1 MVRRIFN
8 LIHKEING
16 LHEAAYLLGAFALL
30 SQILALFRD
39 RLLAHFFGAGAVLDT
54 YYAAFRLPDIIFVAI
69 ASIVSVYV
77 LIPFLAEKS
86 SISKLKEKE
95 FINTIFSAF
104 FLIII
109 TVSVIAFI
117 FAPWLMIFTP
127 WLMKLFFP
135 GLVDTAQFADLILL
149 TRVLLLQ
156 PIFLGISNLFASIT
170 QIHRKFV
177 LYALSPVLYN
187 VGIIIGIVFF
197 YPSFG
202 FMGLGLGVVL
212 GAVLHLAIQI
222 PFIVKN
228 KFLPKITLSI
238 VGTRFNDV
246 KKVIFLSLPR
256 TLALSAHQISLLF
269 LISFAS
275 LMASGSIAVFNLS
288 FNLQSVPLTIIGV
301 SYSVAAFPTLA
312 KMFSNGQ
319 KKDFLEQV
327 LTASKHIIFWSF
339 PAIVLFIILRAQ
351 IVRVI
356 LGSGEFD
363 WADTRLTAAA
373 LALFA
378 VSIAAQGL
386 VLLFVRGYYA
396 AGNTKKPL
404 ILNLISAGLVILFAF
419 GLGKLFAGS
428 PTFQYFIESILR
440 VEGIEGTSVLMLPLG
455 YSIALILNAI
465 AFWVMFQK
473 DFKSFSVSLSK
484 TFFQS
489 LSASIIMGFVSY
501 EFLNVFDD
509 LFDIDTFWGI
519 FSQGL
524 FAGIVGIATGVMML
538 VLLGNKEIGE
548 VWKSLHSKFWR
559 ADTVAV
565 EQEEI

>member
-109 TVSVIAFI
+109 TVSVVA
-117 FAPWLMIFTP
+117 LIFTP

>member
-1 MVRRIFN
+1 MVKRIFN

-16 LHEAAYLLGAFALL
+16 LHEAAYLLAMFALL
-30 SQILALFRD
+30 SQFLALFRD
-39 RLLAHFFGAGAVLDT
+39 RLLAHFFGAGMVLDT

-86 SISKLKEKE
+86 AISKEKERE

-104 FLIII
+104 FFIII
-109 TVSVIAFI
+109 IVSVVAFI
-117 FAPWLMIFTP
+117 FAPWL
-127 WLMKLFFP
+127 LKLFFP
-135 GLVDTAQFADLILL
+135 GFADATQFTALILL

-170 QIHRKFV
+170 QIHRKFI

-187 VGIIIGIVFF
+187 IGIILGIIFL
-197 YPSFG
+197 YPIFG
-202 FMGLGLGVVL
+202 FIGLGIGVVL
-212 GAVLHLAIQI
+212 GAVLHLGIQL
-222 PFIVKN
+222 PFIIKRGFFPSVTFGQLWRN
-228 KFLPKITLSI
+228 
-238 VGTRFNDV
+238 FNDI
-246 KKVIFLSLPR
+246 KRVIFLSFPR

-269 LISFAS
+269 LVSFAS
-275 LMASGSIAVFNLS
+275 LMAVGSIAVFNFS

-319 KKDFLEQV
+319 RKEFLQQMLV
-327 LTASKHIIFWSF
+327 AAKHIIFWSF
-339 PAIVLFIILRAQ
+339 PAIVLFIVLRAQ

-363 WADTRLTAAA
+363 WVDTRLTAAA

-378 VSIAAQGL
+378 VSIVAQGL
-386 VLLFVRGYYA
+386 VLLFARGYYA

-404 ILNLISAGLVILFAF
+404 ILNLVSAGLAILFAF
-419 GLGKLFAGS
+419 GLGKVFTESLI
-428 PTFQYFIESILR
+428 FQYFIESLLR
-440 VEGIEGTSVLMLPLG
+440 VEGIQGTSVLMLPLG
-455 YSIALILNAI
+455 YSIAFILNAI
-465 AFWVMFQK
+465 AFWIMFQR
-473 DFKSFSVSLSK
+473 DFKTFSKSLSR

-501 EFLNVFDD
+501 KFLNMFDD
-509 LFDIDTFWGI
+509 LFDINTFWGI
-519 FSQGL
+519 FLQGL
-524 FAGIVGIATGVMML
+524 FAGIAGIITGVLML
-538 VLLGNKEIGE
+538 VLLRNREIGE
-548 VWKSLHSKFWR
+548 VWKSLHSKFWQ

-565 EQEEI
+565 EQEEL

>member
-1 MVRRIFN
+1 MVKRIFN

-16 LHEAAYLLGAFALL
+16 LHEAAYLLGVFALL

-54 YYAAFRLPDIIFVAI
+54 YYAAFRIPDIIFVAI

-86 SISKLKEKE
+86 AISKKKEKE
-95 FINTIFSAF
+95 FIDTIFSAF
-104 FLIII
+104 FFIII
-109 TVSVIAFI
+109 AVSALAFI
-117 FAPWLMIFTP
+117 FTP
-127 WLMKLFFP
+127 QLMKLFFP
-135 GLVDTAQFADLILL
+135 GLVDTVQIADLILL

-187 VGIIIGIVFF
+187 IGIIIGIIFL
-197 YPSFG
+197 YPAFG
-202 FMGLGLGVVL
+202 FIGLGFGVVIGAIFHL
-212 GAVLHLAIQI
+212 GIQI
-222 PFIVKN
+222 PFIIRN
-228 KFLPKITLSI
+228 NFLPRVTL
-238 VGTRFNDV
+238 GQLMRNFNDV

-275 LMASGSIAVFNLS
+275 LMASGSIAVFSLS

-319 KKDFLEQV
+319 KKDFLEQMLV
-327 LTASKHIIFWSF
+327 ASKHIIFWSF
-339 PAIVLFIILRAQ
+339 PAIVLFIVLRAQ

-363 WADTRLTAAA
+363 WSDTRLTAAA

-378 VSIAAQGL
+378 ISIAAQGL

-404 ILNLISAGLVILFAF
+404 VLNLISATLVVLFSF
-419 GLGKLFAGS
+419 GLIKLFAS
-428 PTFQYFIESILR
+428 NSTLQYFVESLLR
-440 VEGIEGTSVLMLPLG
+440 VEDIEGTSILMLPLG
-455 YSIALILNAI
+455 YSFALLINAT
-465 AFWVMFQK
+465 AFWIMFQK
-473 DFKSFSVSLSK
+473 DFKSFSKSLSK

-489 LSASIIMGFVSY
+489 LSAAILMGFVAHT
-501 EFLNVFDD
+501 FLRVFDD

-524 FAGIVGIATGVMML
+524 FAGIVGIATGILML
-538 VLLGNKEIGE
+538 VLLGNDEIKE

-559 ADTVAV
+559 VDTIAP
-565 EQEEI
+565 EQEEL

>member
-86 SISKLKEKE
+86 AISKLKEKE

-109 TVSVIAFI
+109 TVSVVAFI
-117 FAPWLMIFTP
+117 FTP
-127 WLMKLFFP
+127 QLMKLFFP
-135 GLVDTAQFADLILL
+135 GLTDTAQFADLILL

-187 VGIIIGIVFF
+187 IGIIVGIVFF
-197 YPSFG
+197 YPNFG
-202 FMGLGLGVVL
+202 FIGLGLGVVL
-212 GAVLHLAIQI
+212 GAILHLGIQI
-222 PFIVKN
+222 PFIIRN
-228 KFLPKITLSI
+228 KFLPKVTFGII
-238 VGTRFNDV
+238 GERFNDV
-246 KKVIFLSLPR
+246 KKVILLSLPR

-312 KMFSNGQ
+312 KMFSNGE
-319 KKDFLEQV
+319 KKEFLGQV

-339 PAIVLFIILRAQ
+339 PAIVLFIVLRAQ

-404 ILNLISAGLVILFAF
+404 ILNLVSAGLVVLLAF
-419 GLGKLFAGS
+419 CLGKVFAGS
-428 PTFQYFIESILR
+428 TTFQYFVESLLR
-440 VEGIEGTSVLMLPLG
+440 VEGIKGTEVLMLPLG
-455 YSIALILNAI
+455 YSIALILNAT

-473 DFKSFSVSLSK
+473 DFSSFSRSLAR

-489 LSASIIMGFVSY
+489 LSAAIIMGFVSRL
-501 EFLNVFDD
+501 FLDVFAD

-524 FAGIVGIATGVMML
+524 FAGIVGIATGVTML
-538 VLLGNKEIGE
+538 VLLGNDEIKE

-559 ADTVAV
+559 ADTVIA
-565 EQEEI
+565 EQEEL

>member
-109 TVSVIAFI
+109 TVSVVA
-117 FAPWLMIFTP
+117 LIFTP

-455 YSIALILNAI
+455 YSMALILNAI

>member
-109 TVSVIAFI
+109 TVSVVA
-117 FAPWLMIFTP
+117 LIFTP

-419 GLGKLFAGS
+419 GLGKLFAGN

-473 DFKSFSVSLSK
+473 DFKSFSRSLSK

-559 ADTVAV
+559 ADTVIA
-565 EQEEI
+565 EQEEL

>member
-1 MVRRIFN
+1 MVKRIFN

-54 YYAAFRLPDIIFVAI
+54 YYAAFRIPDIIFVAI

-86 SISKLKEKE
+86 GISKEAEKE
-95 FINTIFSAF
+95 FVSTIFSAF
-104 FLIII
+104 FLIIV
-109 TVSVIAFI
+109 TVSAIAFI
-117 FAPWLMIFTP
+117 FAPQL
-127 WLMKLFFP
+127 LKLFFP
-135 GLVDTAQFADLILL
+135 GLVDSANFTDLILL

-170 QIHRKFV
+170 QVHRKFI
-177 LYALSPVLYN
+177 LYALSPILYN
-187 VGIIIGIVFF
+187 IGIIIGIIFL
-197 YPSFG
+197 YPTFG
-202 FMGLGLGVVL
+202 FVGLGMGVVL
-212 GAVLHLAIQI
+212 GAILHLSIQL
-222 PFIVKN
+222 PFIIKAG
-228 KFLPKITLSI
+228 FLPKPTIFI
-238 VGTRFNDV
+238 RFGEV
-246 KKVIFLSLPR
+246 KKVILLSLPR

-269 LISFAS
+269 LVSFAS
-275 LMASGSIAVFNLS
+275 VMAVGSIAVFNFS

-312 KMFSNGQ
+312 KMFSNGE
-319 KKDFLEQV
+319 KAKFLEQV
-327 LTASKHIIFWSF
+327 LVAAKHIMFWSF

-351 IVRVI
+351 IVRVV

-386 VLLFVRGYYA
+386 TFLFVRGYYA

-404 ILNLISAGLVILFAF
+404 ILNLISAGLVIVFSF
-419 GLGKLFAGS
+419 GLIKLFAGS
-428 PTFQYFIESILR
+428 STFQYFIESLLR
-440 VEGIEGTSVLMLPLG
+440 VENIEGTSILMLPLG
-455 YSIALILNAI
+455 YSLALLLNAV

-473 DFKSFSVSLSK
+473 DFKSFSKSLSR
-484 TFFQS
+484 TFYQS

-501 EFLNVFDD
+501 KFLDVFDE

-524 FAGIVGIATGVMML
+524 FAGIVGIATGVALL
-538 VLLGNKEIGE
+538 VLLRNEEIVE
-548 VWKSLHSKFWR
+548 VWRSLHSKFWR
-559 ADTVAV
+559 ADAVAP

>member
-117 FAPWLMIFTP
+117 FAP

-396 AGNTKKPL
+396 AGNTKKP
-404 ILNLISAGLVILFAF
+404 
-419 GLGKLFAGS
+419 
-428 PTFQYFIESILR
+428 
-440 VEGIEGTSVLMLPLG
+440 
-455 YSIALILNAI
+455 
-465 AFWVMFQK
+465 
-473 DFKSFSVSLSK
+473 
-484 TFFQS
+484 
-489 LSASIIMGFVSY
+489 
-501 EFLNVFDD
+501 
-509 LFDIDTFWGI
+509 
-519 FSQGL
+519 
-524 FAGIVGIATGVMML
+524 
-538 VLLGNKEIGE
+538 
-548 VWKSLHSKFWR
+548 
-559 ADTVAV
+559 
-565 EQEEI
+565 

>member
-109 TVSVIAFI
+109 TVSVVA
-117 FAPWLMIFTP
+117 LIFTP

-473 DFKSFSVSLSK
+473 DFKSFSRSLSK

-559 ADTVAV
+559 ADTVIA
-565 EQEEI
+565 EQEEL

>member
-1 MVRRIFN
+1 MVKRIFN
-8 LIHKEING
+8 LIHREIRG
-16 LHEAAYLLGAFALL
+16 LHEAAYLLGMFALL
-30 SQILALFRD
+30 SQVLALVRD

-54 YYAAFRLPDIIFVAI
+54 YYAAFRIPDIIFVAI

-86 SISKLKEKE
+86 GISKQAEKE
-95 FINTIFSAF
+95 FVSTIFSAF
-104 FLIII
+104 FLIMV
-109 TVSVIAFI
+109 TVSALAFI
-117 FAPWLMIFTP
+117 FAPQL
-127 WLMKLFFP
+127 LKLFFP
-135 GLVDTAQFADLILL
+135 GLVESGNFTDLILL

-170 QIHRKFV
+170 QVHRKFI

-187 VGIIIGIVFF
+187 VGIIIGIIFL
-197 YPSFG
+197 YPTFG
-202 FMGLGLGVVL
+202 FVGLGMGVVL
-212 GAVLHLAIQI
+212 GAILHVGIQL
-222 PFIVKN
+222 PFIVGSG
-228 KFLPKITLSI
+228 FLPKPTIFI
-238 VGTRFNDV
+238 RFGEV
-246 KKVIFLSLPR
+246 KRVIFLSLPR

-269 LISFAS
+269 LVSFAS
-275 LMASGSIAVFNLS
+275 IMAVGSIAVFNFS

-312 KMFSNGQ
+312 KMFSNGERVQ
-319 KKDFLEQV
+319 FLEQV
-327 LTASKHIIFWSF
+327 LVAAKHIIFWSF
-339 PAIVLFIILRAQ
+339 PAIVLFIVLRAQ

-386 VLLFVRGYYA
+386 IFLFVRGYYA

-404 ILNLISAGLVILFAF
+404 ILNLISATLVVVFSLILIKVFNANDMVR
-419 GLGKLFAGS
+419 
-428 PTFQYFIESILR
+428 YFFESLLR
-440 VEGIEGTSVLMLPLG
+440 VENIEGTSVLMLPLG
-455 YSIALILNAI
+455 YSIAVLLNAI

-473 DFKSFSVSLSK
+473 DFKSFSKSLSR

-489 LSASIIMGFVSY
+489 LSAAIIMGFVVHT
-501 EFLNVFDD
+501 FLDVFDE
-509 LFDIDTFWGI
+509 LFDINTFWGI

-538 VLLGNKEIGE
+538 VLLQNREIGE
-548 VWKSLHSKFWR
+548 VWKSLHSKFWQ
-559 ADTVAV
+559 ADAIAP
-565 EQEEI
+565 EQEEL

>member
-8 LIHKEING
+8 LIHKEINS
-16 LHEAAYLLGAFALL
+16 LHEAAYLLAVFALL
-30 SQILALFRD
+30 SQVLALFRD
-39 RLLAHFFGAGAVLDT
+39 RLLAHFFGADVVLDI
-54 YYAAFRLPDIIFVAI
+54 YYASFRLPDIIFVAI

-86 SISKLKEKE
+86 AISKEKEKE

-104 FLIII
+104 FFIII
-109 TVSVIAFI
+109 IVSVVSFI
-117 FAPWLMIFTP
+117 FVPQ
-127 WLMKLFFP
+127 LMKLFFP
-135 GLVDTAQFADLILL
+135 GLTDSAQFADLILL

-177 LYALSPVLYN
+177 LYALSQVLYN
-187 VGIIIGIVFF
+187 VGIIVGIVFF
-197 YPSFG
+197 YPAFG
-202 FMGLGLGVVL
+202 FIGLGFGVVF

-228 KFLPKITLSI
+228 NFLPRVTFSI
-238 VGTRFNDV
+238 VGARFNDIR
-246 KKVIFLSLPR
+246 KVIFLSLPR

-288 FNLQSVPLTIIGV
+288 FNLQSVPLVIIGV

-319 KKDFLEQV
+319 RKEFLEQM
-327 LTASKHIIFWSF
+327 LTATKHIIFWSF
-339 PAIVLFIILRAQ
+339 PAIILFIVLRAQ

-356 LGSGEFD
+356 LGSGKFD

-373 LALFA
+373 LALF
-378 VSIAAQGL
+378 VISIAAQGL
-386 VLLFVRGYYA
+386 TLLFARGYYA

-404 ILNLISAGLVILFAF
+404 ILNLVSAGLVILFAF
-419 GLGKLFAGS
+419 GLGKVFAGS
-428 PTFQYFIESILR
+428 PIFQYFIESLLR
-440 VEGIEGTSVLMLPLG
+440 VEDIQGTSVLMLPLG
-455 YSIALILNAI
+455 YSIAFILNAT
-465 AFWVMFQK
+465 AFWIMFQR
-473 DFKSFSVSLSK
+473 DFETFSKSLLR

-509 LFDIDTFWGI
+509 LFDINTFWGI

-524 FAGIVGIATGVMML
+524 FAGIVGIATGVLML
-538 VLLGNKEIGE
+538 VLLRNREIVE

-559 ADTVAV
+559 ADIVAV
-565 EQEEI
+565 EQEEL

>member
-1 MVRRIFN
+1 MVKRIFN
-8 LIHKEING
+8 LIHKEIKG
-16 LHEAAYLLGAFALL
+16 LHEAAYLLGVFALL

-39 RLLAHFFGAGAVLDT
+39 RLLAHFFGAGVVLDT

-69 ASIVSVYV
+69 ASMVSVYV

-86 SISKLKEKE
+86 AISKEKEKE

-104 FLIII
+104 FLMIIA
-109 TVSVIAFI
+109 VSALVFI
-117 FAPWLMIFTP
+117 VAPQLLKI
-127 WLMKLFFP
+127 FFP
-135 GLVDTAQFADLILL
+135 ELAKSANFADLILL
-149 TRVLLLQ
+149 TRILLLQ

-170 QIHRKFV
+170 QIHRKFI
-177 LYALSPVLYN
+177 LYAISPILYN
-187 VGIIIGIVFF
+187 IGIIIGIIFL
-197 YPSFG
+197 YPIFG
-202 FMGLGLGVVL
+202 FIGLGFGVIL
-212 GAVLHLAIQI
+212 GAILHLSIQL

-228 KFLPKITLSI
+228 GFFPRTVLGFGQLLRNF
-238 VGTRFNDV
+238 GDV

-256 TLALSAHQISLLF
+256 TLALSAHQISILF
-269 LISFAS
+269 LVSFAS
-275 LMASGSIAVFNLS
+275 LMAVGSIAVFNFS
-288 FNLQSVPLTIIGV
+288 FNIQSVPLTIIGV

-319 KKDFLEQV
+319 KKEFLEQV
-327 LTASKHIIFWSF
+327 ITAIKHIIFWSF
-339 PAIVLFIILRAQ
+339 PAIILFIVLRAQ

-378 VSIAAQGL
+378 ISIVAQGL
-386 VLLFVRGYYA
+386 VLLFVRGYSA
-396 AGNTKKPL
+396 TGNTKKPL
-404 ILNLISAGLVILFAF
+404 ILNLISAGLVVVFSFFLVKFFARS
-419 GLGKLFAGS
+419 LI
-428 PTFQYFIESILR
+428 FQYFIESLLR
-440 VEGIEGTSVLMLPLG
+440 VEGIQGTSVLMLPLG
-455 YSIALILNAI
+455 YSIALILNAT
-465 AFWVMFQK
+465 AFWIMFQK
-473 DFKSFSVSLSK
+473 DFSSFSKSLSR

-509 LFDIDTFWGI
+509 LFDINTFLGI

-524 FAGIVGIATGVMML
+524 FAGIVGIATGVLML
-538 VLLGNKEIGE
+538 ALLQNEEIKE
-548 VWKSLHSKFWR
+548 VWKSLHSKFWQ

-565 EQEEI
+565 EQEEL

>member
-109 TVSVIAFI
+109 TVSVVA
-117 FAPWLMIFTP
+117 LIFTP

-419 GLGKLFAGS
+419 GLGKLFAGN

-538 VLLGNKEIGE
+538 VLLGNKEIVE

>member
-1 MVRRIFN
+1 MVKRIFN

-16 LHEAAYLLGAFALL
+16 LHEAAYLLGMFALL
-30 SQILALFRD
+30 SQVLALVRD
-39 RLLAHFFGAGAVLDT
+39 RLLAHSFGAGAALDT
-54 YYAAFRLPDIIFVAI
+54 YYAAFRVPDIIFVAI

-86 SISKLKEKE
+86 AISKEKEKE

-104 FLIII
+104 FFIII
-109 TVSVIAFI
+109 AVSSAAFI
-117 FAPWLMIFTP
+117 FAPH
-127 WLMKLFFP
+127 LMKLFFP
-135 GLVDTAQFADLILL
+135 GLANTAQFGDLILL
-149 TRVLLLQ
+149 TRALLLQ
-156 PIFLGISNLFASIT
+156 PIFLGASNLFASIT
-170 QIHRKFV
+170 QIHHKFI

-187 VGIIIGIVFF
+187 MGIIFGIIFL
-197 YPSFG
+197 YPAFS
-202 FMGLGLGVVL
+202 FMGLGIGVVL
-212 GAVLHLAIQI
+212 GAILHLSIQL

-228 KFLPKITLSI
+228 GFLPKVTFGQLWHNFS
-238 VGTRFNDV
+238 DV
-246 KKVIFLSLPR
+246 RKVIFLSLPR
-256 TLALSAHQISLLF
+256 TLALSAHQISFLF
-269 LISFAS
+269 LASLAS

-319 KKDFLEQV
+319 KKEFLEQMLV
-327 LTASKHIIFWSF
+327 ATKHIIFWSF
-339 PAIVLFIILRAQ
+339 PAIALFIVLRAQ

-363 WADTRLTAAA
+363 WADTRLTAAT

-386 VLLFVRGYYA
+386 ILLFVRGYYA

-404 ILNLISAGLVILFAF
+404 VLNLISASLVVVFSFILV
-419 GLGKLFAGS
+419 KLFAGS
-428 PTFQYFIESILR
+428 ATFQYFIESLLR
-440 VEGIEGTSVLMLPLG
+440 VEGMDGVSVLMLPLG
-455 YSIALILNAI
+455 YSLATLLNAT
-465 AFWVMFQK
+465 ALWFVFQM
-473 DFKSFSVSLSK
+473 DFSSFSKSLSR

-489 LSASIIMGFVSY
+489 FSASIIMGFVSY
-501 EFLNVFDD
+501 EFLDVFDN
-509 LFDIDTFWGI
+509 LFALNTFLGI

-524 FAGIVGIATGVMML
+524 FAGIVGIATGVLML
-538 VLLGNKEIGE
+538 ALLQNEEIKE

-559 ADTVAV
+559 ANIVIA
-565 EQEEI
+565 EQEEL

>member
-117 FAPWLMIFTP
+117 FAPWLM
-127 WLMKLFFP
+127 KLFFP

-228 KFLPKITLSI
+228 KFLPRITLSI
-238 VGTRFNDV
+238 IGTRFNDV

>member
-117 FAPWLMIFTP
+117 FAP

-419 GLGKLFAGS
+419 GLGKLFAGN

-473 DFKSFSVSLSK
+473 DFKSFSRSLSK

-559 ADTVAV
+559 ADTVIA
-565 EQEEI
+565 EQEEL

>member
-109 TVSVIAFI
+109 TVSVVA
-117 FAPWLMIFTP
+117 LIFTP

-419 GLGKLFAGS
+419 GLGKLFAGN

>member
-16 LHEAAYLLGAFALL
+16 LHEAAYLLGAFALF

-86 SISKLKEKE
+86 AISKLKEKE

-117 FAPWLMIFTP
+117 FTP
-127 WLMKLFFP
+127 QLMKLFFP
-135 GLVDTAQFADLILL
+135 GLADTANFADLILL

-202 FMGLGLGVVL
+202 FIGLGLGVVL
-212 GAVLHLAIQI
+212 GAVLHLAIQL
-222 PFIVKN
+222 PFIIKN
-228 KFLPKITLSI
+228 KFLPKITFSI
-238 VGTRFNDV
+238 IGTRFNDV

-319 KKDFLEQV
+319 KKDFLEQM

-404 ILNLISAGLVILFAF
+404 VLNLVSAGLVILFSF

-428 PTFQYFIESILR
+428 PTFQYFIESLLR

-455 YSIALILNAI
+455 YSIALILNAT

-473 DFKSFSVSLSK
+473 DFKSFSRSLSR

-509 LFDIDTFWGI
+509 LFNIDTFWGV

-538 VLLGNKEIGE
+538 ILLGNKEIGE

-559 ADTVAV
+559 ADTVIA
-565 EQEEI
+565 EQEEL

>member
-1 MVRRIFN
+1 MVKRIFS

-16 LHEAAYLLGAFALL
+16 LHEAAYLLGVFALL
-30 SQILALFRD
+30 SQVLALCRD
-39 RLLAHFFGAGAVLDT
+39 RILAHFFGAGAVLDI
-54 YYAAFRLPDIIFVAI
+54 YYAAFRLPDIIFVAV
-69 ASIVSVYV
+69 ASMVSLYV

-86 SISKLKEKE
+86 TISKEKEKE
-95 FINTIFSAF
+95 FISTIFSAF
-104 FLIII
+104 FFIII
-109 TVSVIAFI
+109 TISAIAFI
-117 FAPWLMIFTP
+117 FAPQ
-127 WLMKLFFP
+127 LMKLFFP
-135 GLVDTAQFADLILL
+135 GLVDSAQFADLVLL
-149 TRVLLLQ
+149 TRVLMLQ
-156 PIFLGISNLFASIT
+156 PILLGISNLFASIT

-187 VGIIIGIVFF
+187 IGIIVGIIFF

-202 FMGLGLGVVL
+202 FIGLGFGVVF
-212 GAVLHLAIQI
+212 GAVLHLGIQI

-228 KFLPKITLSI
+228 KFLPKVTFGI
-238 VGTRFNDV
+238 VGEKFNDI

-256 TLALSAHQISLLF
+256 TFALSAHQISLLF

-275 LMASGSIAVFNLS
+275 FMVSGSIAVFNFS

-319 KKDFLEQV
+319 KKEFLEQM

-339 PAIVLFIILRAQ
+339 PAIVLFIVLRAQ
-351 IVRVI
+351 IVRVV
-356 LGSGEFD
+356 LGSGKFD

-404 ILNLISAGLVILFAF
+404 ILNIISAVLVVLFAF
-419 GLGKLFAGS
+419 VFVKIFTVS
-428 PTFQYFIESILR
+428 STSQYFVESLLR

-455 YSIALILNAI
+455 YSIALILNAT
-465 AFWVMFQK
+465 AFWIMFQR
-473 DFKSFSVSLSK
+473 DFSSFSHALYK

-489 LSASIIMGFVSY
+489 LSSAILMGFTAHT
-501 EFLNVFDD
+501 FLRVFND
-509 LFDIDTFWGI
+509 LFNTNTFLGI

-524 FAGIVGIATGVMML
+524 FAGIVGIATGVIML
-538 VLLGNKEIGE
+538 ILLGNKEITE

-559 ADTVAV
+559 ADTIAV
-565 EQEEI
+565 EQEEF

>member
-1 MVRRIFN
+1 
-8 LIHKEING
+8 
-16 LHEAAYLLGAFALL
+16 
-30 SQILALFRD
+30 
-39 RLLAHFFGAGAVLDT
+39 
-54 YYAAFRLPDIIFVAI
+54 
-69 ASIVSVYV
+69 
-77 LIPFLAEKS
+77 
-86 SISKLKEKE
+86 
-95 FINTIFSAF
+95 
-104 FLIII
+104 
-109 TVSVIAFI
+109 
-117 FAPWLMIFTP
+117 
-127 WLMKLFFP
+127 
-135 GLVDTAQFADLILL
+135 
-149 TRVLLLQ
+149 
-156 PIFLGISNLFASIT
+156 
-170 QIHRKFV
+170 
-177 LYALSPVLYN
+177 

>member
-109 TVSVIAFI
+109 TVSVIA
-117 FAPWLMIFTP
+117 LIFTP

>member
-109 TVSVIAFI
+109 TVSVIA
-117 FAPWLMIFTP
+117 LIFTP

-419 GLGKLFAGS
+419 GLGKLFAGN

>member
-1 MVRRIFN
+1 
-8 LIHKEING
+8 
-16 LHEAAYLLGAFALL
+16 
-30 SQILALFRD
+30 
-39 RLLAHFFGAGAVLDT
+39 
-54 YYAAFRLPDIIFVAI
+54 
-69 ASIVSVYV
+69 
-77 LIPFLAEKS
+77 
-86 SISKLKEKE
+86 
-95 FINTIFSAF
+95 
-104 FLIII
+104 
-109 TVSVIAFI
+109 
-117 FAPWLMIFTP
+117 
-127 WLMKLFFP
+127 
-135 GLVDTAQFADLILL
+135 
-149 TRVLLLQ
+149 
-156 PIFLGISNLFASIT
+156 
-170 QIHRKFV
+170 
-177 LYALSPVLYN
+177 
-187 VGIIIGIVFF
+187 
-197 YPSFG
+197 
-202 FMGLGLGVVL
+202 
-212 GAVLHLAIQI
+212 
-222 PFIVKN
+222 
-228 KFLPKITLSI
+228 
-238 VGTRFNDV
+238 
-246 KKVIFLSLPR
+246 
-256 TLALSAHQISLLF
+256 
-269 LISFAS
+269 
-275 LMASGSIAVFNLS
+275 
-288 FNLQSVPLTIIGV
+288 
-301 SYSVAAFPTLA
+301 
-312 KMFSNGQ
+312 
-319 KKDFLEQV
+319 
-327 LTASKHIIFWSF
+327 
-339 PAIVLFIILRAQ
+339 
-351 IVRVI
+351 
-356 LGSGEFD
+356 
-363 WADTRLTAAA
+363 
-373 LALFA
+373 
-378 VSIAAQGL
+378 

>member
-1 MVRRIFN
+1 MVKRIFN

-54 YYAAFRLPDIIFVAI
+54 YYAAFRIPDIIFVAI

-86 SISKLKEKE
+86 AVSKEKEKE

-104 FLIII
+104 FFIII
-109 TVSVIAFI
+109 AVSVVAFI
-117 FAPWLMIFTP
+117 FTP
-127 WLMKLFFP
+127 QLMKLFFP
-135 GLVDTAQFADLILL
+135 GLVDSANFADLILL

-187 VGIIIGIVFF
+187 VGIIVGIIFL
-197 YPSFG
+197 YPTFG
-202 FMGLGLGVVL
+202 FIGLGLGVVL
-212 GAVLHLAIQI
+212 GAVLHLAIQL
-222 PFIVKN
+222 PFIIKN
-228 KFLPKITLSI
+228 KFLPKITFSI
-238 VGTRFNDV
+238 IGTRFNDV

-275 LMASGSIAVFNLS
+275 LMATGSIAVFNFS

-319 KKDFLEQV
+319 KKEFLEQM

-356 LGSGEFD
+356 LGSGAFD

-404 ILNLISAGLVILFAF
+404 VLNLISAGLVIVFAF
-419 GLGKLFAGS
+419 GLGKLFAGNQ
-428 PTFQYFIESILR
+428 TFQYFVESLLR

-473 DFKSFSVSLSK
+473 DFKSFSRSLSR
-484 TFFQS
+484 TFYQS

-509 LFDIDTFWGI
+509 LFDIDTFWGV

-524 FAGIVGIATGVMML
+524 FAGIVGIATGIMML
-538 VLLGNKEIGE
+538 ILLGNKEIGE
-548 VWKSLHSKFWR
+548 VWRSLHSKFWR
-559 ADTVAV
+559 ADTVIA
-565 EQEEI
+565 EQEEL

>member
-117 FAPWLMIFTP
+117 FAP

-473 DFKSFSVSLSK
+473 DFKSFSRSLSK

-559 ADTVAV
+559 ADTVIA
-565 EQEEI
+565 EQEEL

>member
-109 TVSVIAFI
+109 TVSVIA
-117 FAPWLMIFTP
+117 LIFTP

-473 DFKSFSVSLSK
+473 DFKSFSRSLSK

-559 ADTVAV
+559 ADTVIA
-565 EQEEI
+565 EQEEL

>member
-109 TVSVIAFI
+109 TVSVIALI
-117 FAPWLMIFTP
+117 FTLALIFTP

>member
-109 TVSVIAFI
+109 TVSVVA
-117 FAPWLMIFTP
+117 LIFTP

-559 ADTVAV
+559 ADTVIA
-565 EQEEI
+565 EQEEL

>member
-1 MVRRIFN
+1 MVKRIFN

-16 LHEAAYLLGAFALL
+16 LHEAAYLLGMFALL
-30 SQILALFRD
+30 SQVLALVRD
-39 RLLAHFFGAGAVLDT
+39 RLLAHLFGAGVALDT
-54 YYAAFRLPDIIFVAI
+54 YYAAFRVPDIIFVAI

-86 SISKLKEKE
+86 VISKEKEKE

-104 FLIII
+104 FFIII
-109 TVSVIAFI
+109 AVSSAAFI
-117 FAPWLMIFTP
+117 FAPH
-127 WLMKLFFP
+127 LMKLFFP
-135 GLVDTAQFADLILL
+135 GLADSAQFGDLILL
-149 TRVLLLQ
+149 TRALLLQ
-156 PIFLGISNLFASIT
+156 PIFLGASNLFASIT
-170 QIHRKFV
+170 QIHHKFI

-187 VGIIIGIVFF
+187 VGIISGIIFL
-197 YPSFG
+197 YPVFG
-202 FMGLGLGVVL
+202 FIGLGIGVVL
-212 GAVLHLAIQI
+212 GAILHLSIQL

-228 KFLPKITLSI
+228 GFLPKVTLGRLWHNFS
-238 VGTRFNDV
+238 DV
-246 KKVIFLSLPR
+246 RKVIFLSLPR
-256 TLALSAHQISLLF
+256 TLALSAHQISFLF
-269 LISFAS
+269 LASIAS

-319 KKDFLEQV
+319 KKEFLEQMLV
-327 LTASKHIIFWSF
+327 ATKHIIFWSF
-339 PAIVLFIILRAQ
+339 PAIALFIVLRAQ

-386 VLLFVRGYYA
+386 ILLFVRGYYA

-404 ILNLISAGLVILFAF
+404 ILNLISASLVVAFSFILV
-419 GLGKLFAGS
+419 KLFAGS
-428 PTFQYFIESILR
+428 AAFQYFIESLLR
-440 VEGIEGTSVLMLPLG
+440 VEGIDGVSVLMLPLG
-455 YSIALILNAI
+455 YSLATLLNATELW
-465 AFWVMFQK
+465 FMFQM
-473 DFKSFSVSLSK
+473 DFSSFSKSLSR

-489 LSASIIMGFVSY
+489 FSASIIMGFVSY
-501 EFLNVFDD
+501 EFLDVFDN
-509 LFDIDTFWGI
+509 LFALNTFWGI

-524 FAGIVGIATGVMML
+524 FAGIVGIATGVLML
-538 VLLGNKEIGE
+538 ALLQNEEIKE

-559 ADTVAV
+559 ANIVIA
-565 EQEEI
+565 EQEEL

>member
-86 SISKLKEKE
+86 AISKLKEKE

-109 TVSVIAFI
+109 IVSVVAFI
-117 FAPWLMIFTP
+117 FTP
-127 WLMKLFFP
+127 QLMKLFFP
-135 GLVDTAQFADLILL
+135 GLMESAQFADLILL

-187 VGIIIGIVFF
+187 IGIIVGIVFF

-202 FMGLGLGVVL
+202 FIGLGYGVVL
-212 GAVLHLAIQI
+212 GAILHLGIQI
-222 PFIVKN
+222 PFIVRN
-228 KFLPKITLSI
+228 KFLPRVALGQLKEN
-238 VGTRFNDV
+238 FNDV

-275 LMASGSIAVFNLS
+275 LMTSGSIAVFNLS

-312 KMFSNGQ
+312 KMFSNGE
-319 KKDFLEQV
+319 KKEFLSQV

-404 ILNLISAGLVILFAF
+404 ILNLVSAGLVIVFAF
-419 GLGKLFAGS
+419 GLGKVFAGS
-428 PTFQYFIESILR
+428 PTFQYFIESLFR

-455 YSIALILNAI
+455 YSIALILNAT

-473 DFKSFSVSLSK
+473 DFSSFSRSLSK

-489 LSASIIMGFVSY
+489 LSASILMGFVSY

-548 VWKSLHSKFWR
+548 VWRSLHSKFWR
-559 ADTVAV
+559 ADTVIA

>member
-117 FAPWLMIFTP
+117 FAP

-473 DFKSFSVSLSK
+473 DFKSFSRSLSK

>member
-1 MVRRIFN
+1 MVKRIFN

-16 LHEAAYLLGAFALL
+16 LHEAAYLLGMFALL
-30 SQILALFRD
+30 SQVLALVRD
-39 RLLAHFFGAGAVLDT
+39 RLLAHLFGAGAALDT
-54 YYAAFRLPDIIFVAI
+54 YYAAFRVPDIIFVAI

-86 SISKLKEKE
+86 VISKEREKE

-104 FLIII
+104 FFIII
-109 TVSVIAFI
+109 AVSSVAFI
-117 FAPWLMIFTP
+117 FASH
-127 WLMKLFFP
+127 LMKLFFP
-135 GLVDTAQFADLILL
+135 GLADSAQFGDLILL
-149 TRVLLLQ
+149 TRALLLQ
-156 PIFLGISNLFASIT
+156 PIFLGASNLFASIT
-170 QIHRKFV
+170 QIHHKFI

-187 VGIIIGIVFF
+187 VGIISGVIFL
-197 YPSFG
+197 YPVFG
-202 FMGLGLGVVL
+202 FIGLGIGVVL
-212 GAVLHLAIQI
+212 GAILHLSIQL

-228 KFLPKITLSI
+228 GFLPKVTLGQLWHNFS
-238 VGTRFNDV
+238 DV
-246 KKVIFLSLPR
+246 RKVIFLSLPR
-256 TLALSAHQISLLF
+256 TLALSAHQISFLF
-269 LISFAS
+269 LASIAS

-319 KKDFLEQV
+319 KKEFLEQMLV
-327 LTASKHIIFWSF
+327 ATKHIIFWSF
-339 PAIVLFIILRAQ
+339 PAIALFIVLRAQ

-386 VLLFVRGYYA
+386 ILLFVRGYYA

-404 ILNLISAGLVILFAF
+404 ILNLISASLVVVFSFILV
-419 GLGKLFAGS
+419 KLFAGS
-428 PTFQYFIESILR
+428 AAFQYFIESLLR
-440 VEGIEGTSVLMLPLG
+440 VEGMDGVSVLMLPLG
-455 YSIALILNAI
+455 YSLATLLNAM
-465 AFWVMFQK
+465 ALWFVFQI
-473 DFKSFSVSLSK
+473 DFSSFSKSLSR

-489 LSASIIMGFVSY
+489 FSASIIMGFVSY
-501 EFLNVFDD
+501 EFLDVFDN
-509 LFDIDTFWGI
+509 LFALNTFWGI

-524 FAGIVGIATGVMML
+524 FAGIVGIATGVLML
-538 VLLGNKEIGE
+538 ALLQNEEIKE
-548 VWKSLHSKFWR
+548 VWKSIHSKFWR
-559 ADTVAV
+559 ANIVIA
-565 EQEEI
+565 EQEEL